1 MSFTLSGIRK
11 RDINECHV
19 HYCIQY
25 EIHKRQKCNT
35 DNKKK
40 ISVVKLSAINMH
52 TKNSLENLKNS
63 NSDLSD
69 KVQSGRST
77 TM

>member
-1 MSFTLSGIRK
+1 MSAMYTTAFNMKFLKGKNATQI
-11 RDINECHV
+11 I
-19 HYCIQY
+19 
-25 EIHKRQKCNT
+25 
-35 DNKKK
+35 KKK
-40 ISVVKLSAINMH
+40 NMH